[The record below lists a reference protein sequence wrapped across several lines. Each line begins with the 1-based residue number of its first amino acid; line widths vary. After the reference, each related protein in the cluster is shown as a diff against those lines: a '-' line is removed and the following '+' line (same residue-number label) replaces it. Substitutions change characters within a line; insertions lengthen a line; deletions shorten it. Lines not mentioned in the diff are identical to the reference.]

1 MLAAYLI
8 AQLAKNFKDGMN
20 ERIASE
26 RLLQSA
32 IDEISG
38 LQRRVG
44 GTVVFLE
51 TDDTPKLINF
61 YECNGFKKFAVRKRH
76 GTQDGS
82 KLVQLL
88 KVM

>member
-1 MLAAYLI
+1 
-8 AQLAKNFKDGMN
+8 MN
-20 ERIASE
+20 ERISGE

-51 TDDTPKLINF
+51 TDDEPKLITF